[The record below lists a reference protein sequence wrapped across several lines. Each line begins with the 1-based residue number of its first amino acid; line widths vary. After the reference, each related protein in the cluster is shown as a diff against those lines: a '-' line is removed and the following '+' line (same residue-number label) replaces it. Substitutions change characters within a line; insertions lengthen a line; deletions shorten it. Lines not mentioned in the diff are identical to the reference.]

1 MEDGIGEVPGFIE
14 EVIPQPAPNN
24 PSFARGIRKPRW
36 DWGSGIQSPSHGARN
51 PRVRLGK
58 MWPRCGPPAI
68 VTLFGRAAQRA
79 DPRVQV
85 VSGVGQAVCG
95 AGATGLG
102 VARAYSTNWA
112 AWDGIRKRADTGKV
126 QPKRRR
132 FFFFFY
138 LFSLFPL
145 FPNSI

>member
-1 MEDGIGEVPGFIE
+1 MAWGKVPGFIE

-36 DWGSGIQSPSHGARN
+36 DWGSGVRSPSHGAKN

-58 MWPRCGPPAI
+58 TRPRCGPPAI

-85 VSGVGQAVCG
+85 VSGIGPAMCG
-95 AGATGLG
+95 AVATGL
-102 VARAYSTNWA
+102 ARVFYQLGRVGWNPEAGRYRQSSA
-112 AWDGIRKRADTGKV
+112 QAQEILLL
-126 QPKRRR
+126 
-132 FFFFFY
+132 FFFY